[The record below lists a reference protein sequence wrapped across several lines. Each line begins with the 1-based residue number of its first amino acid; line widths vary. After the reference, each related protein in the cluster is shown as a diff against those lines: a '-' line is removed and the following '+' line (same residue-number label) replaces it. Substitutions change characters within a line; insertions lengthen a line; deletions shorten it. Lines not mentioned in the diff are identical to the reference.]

1 MKITLRLDTLERK
14 RGEQARLFIL
24 DPLLMGAKKQE
35 ISETVELQLNKLSCV
50 KEYTVYVQVSSGL
63 FYQIIIPA
71 QSEM

>member
-71 QSEM
+71 Q

>member
-1 MKITLRLDTLERK
+1 
-14 RGEQARLFIL
+14 
-24 DPLLMGAKKQE
+24 MGAKKQE

-63 FYQIIIPA
+63 FSQIIIPA